1 MNKLVTALFVVLL
14 ICGCS
19 QKKKGK
25 VLFGPESDPFIRVAG
40 SDEEWAENYPEDFPF
55 ISGGTPLHMN
65 MNLFSQKLKDLNP
78 VLFLYEIS
86 LEELRDLM
94 KEGLEKYEWEYS
106 MEEDHNPTHVYRFYT
121 NRNGSRV
128 MASVMNLEGLT
139 VLQVV
144 DVTRKK

>member
-1 MNKLVTALFVVLL
+1 
-14 ICGCS
+14 
-19 QKKKGK
+19 
-25 VLFGPESDPFIRVAG
+25 
-40 SDEEWAENYPEDFPF
+40 
-55 ISGGTPLHMN
+55 MN
-65 MNLFSQKLKDLNP
+65 MNMFSQELKNLNP

-106 MEEDHNPTHVYRFYT
+106 MEEDHNPAHVYRFYT